1 MAFFNKFGLNPLG
14 KWQAVVDLT
23 RINRPIGI
31 FLLMWPTLTGLWI
44 ATAGHPSA
52 NLLIIFIG
60 GVIIMRS
67 AGCVI
72 NDIADRHFDGQVA
85 RTRHRPLVE
94 KRLSLQQ
101 AFILFAILCG
111 LALLLVLQT
120 NWLTIQLS
128 LSAFL
133 LACSYPFMKRFTHFP
148 QLVLGAAFAF
158 AVPMAFSAKLE
169 QIPDASWLLF
179 IGTVTWTVAYD
190 TIYALID
197 RDDDVH
203 AGIKSTAIIFGDL
216 DRAMIGFMHGIT
228 LISLVFA
235 GQKFELSWPYFAG
248 LGLMALTFIYQHWLI
263 RRRDPQA
270 CLTAFINNAWS
281 GALLYLGT
289 ALHFLWPTLLAMI

>member
-1 MAFFNKFGLNPLG
+1 MTFNKLG
-14 KWQAVVDLT
+14 KWQAAVDLT

-31 FLLMWPTLTGLWI
+31 FLLMWPTLTALWI
-44 ATAGHPSA
+44 ATAGQPSA
-52 NLLIIFIG
+52 KLLIIFLG

-101 AFILFAILCG
+101 AFLIFAGLCF

-148 QLVLGAAFAF
+148 QLILGAAFAF
-158 AVPMAFSAKLE
+158 GIPMTFSAKLE
-169 QIPDASWLLF
+169 QVPDACWLLF

-190 TIYALID
+190 TIYALMD
-197 RDDDVH
+197 REDDIQ
-203 AGIKSTAIIFGDL
+203 AGIKSTAILFGEL
-216 DRAMIGFMHGIT
+216 DRGMIGFMQIMT
-228 LISLVFA
+228 LLSFMLA
-235 GQKFELSWPYFAG
+235 GQQFQLNWPYFTAI
-248 LGLMALTFIYQHWLI
+248 GLMAVTFIYQQWLI
-263 RRRDPQA
+263 RHRDSKA
-270 CLTAFINNAWS
+270 CLSAFLNNAWS
-281 GALLYLGT
+281 GAILYLGT
-289 ALHFLWPTLLAMI
+289 VLHFLIPT